1 MILFVRKVQL
11 PRPQWYFVI
20 VALMLAGCGLTPEG
34 DAVRAAVRDYGAK
47 AADAELENLEWG
59 MCNAASIG
67 AVNRR
72 YPAGS
77 KKASGREAL
86 CGQ

>member
-1 MILFVRKVQL
+1 MRAVLILVF
-11 PRPQWYFVI
+11 
-20 VALMLAGCGLTPEG
+20 LAGCGFTPEG
-34 DAVRAAVRDYGAK
+34 DAVRAAVRDYGAR

-59 MCNAASIG
+59 LCNAVSVG

-77 KKASGREAL
+77 KKAAGREAL

>member
-1 MILFVRKVQL
+1 MKTLSLVAVL
-11 PRPQWYFVI
+11 VI
-20 VALMLAGCGLTPEG
+20 SGCGLTREG

-59 MCNAASIG
+59 ICNAASIG

-72 YPAGS
+72 YPSGS
-77 KKASGREAL
+77 KKAAGRAAL
-86 CGQ
+86 CGE

>member
-1 MILFVRKVQL
+1 MNKYIAPLVL
-11 PRPQWYFVI
+11 I
-20 VALMLAGCGLTPEG
+20 GALLLSGCGLTREG

-59 MCNAASIG
+59 ICNAASVG
-67 AVNRR
+67 AVKRR

-77 KKASGREAL
+77 KKASGRDAL
-86 CGQ
+86 CGE

>member
-1 MILFVRKVQL
+1 MNQYVAPVILV
-11 PRPQWYFVI
+11 
-20 VALMLAGCGLTPEG
+20 VALMLSGCGLTSEG

-59 MCNAASIG
+59 ICNAVSVG

-77 KKASGREAL
+77 KKATGRDAL